1 MPQTSTA
8 TSTSLSAKDHLIHM
22 LKKRRKSKFAI
33 PHGTPGAGTGVKG
46 PHRVS
51 HHHLHQ
57 LHREDL
63 SSMSSLNSNSR
74 AQPVFPNRH
83 RLLGQKPL
91 VPDSTTDG
99 AVGGGSSGQSVNE
112 GAALKTVATVEV
124 VDGAQRRVQVRDLVD
139 MIFLRKNNSRSNI
152 DRKKKKG

>member
-1 MPQTSTA
+1 MPVPQTSTA

-99 AVGGGSSGQSVNE
+99 AVGGGGGAGQSVNE

-124 VDGAQRRVQVRDLVD
+124 VDGAQRRVQVRDLGD
-139 MIFLRKNNSRSNI
+139 TMQTLIF
-152 DRKKKKG
+152 

>member
-1 MPQTSTA
+1 MSKLQQHQRPLLPVPQTSTA

-99 AVGGGSSGQSVNE
+99 AVGGGGSGQSVNE

-124 VDGAQRRVQVRDLVD
+124 VDGAQRRVLV
-139 MIFLRKNNSRSNI
+139 
-152 DRKKKKG
+152 